1 MFDVKTSL
9 LLNCFVE
16 KLCVQNFYKEN
27 DQIFQFTKL
36 CVLRLTFALYL
47 CFSAFSAFDLSSLP
61 QVQLMVDEY
70 KAASLAASR
79 LCEQISELLLVH
91 VDGKMVY
98 GDLEFQEDQ
107 QSHQRSQLLR
117 LQNAHQDIIKIMA
130 RVYGTF
136 HLDGPEV
143 GLSVCCVL
151 GSFLLFE
158 IVI

>member
-1 MFDVKTSL
+1 M
-9 LLNCFVE
+9 
-16 KLCVQNFYKEN
+16 
-27 DQIFQFTKL
+27 
-36 CVLRLTFALYL
+36 CVLGLTFTLSL
-47 CFSAFSAFDLSSLP
+47 CFSAFSDFDLSLLP

-70 KAASLAASR
+70 KAADLAASKH
-79 LCEQISELLLVH
+79 CEQISELLLVR

-107 QSHQRSQLLR
+107 QSHQHSQLLR

-143 GLSVCCVL
+143 GLSVCLIL
-151 GSFLLFE
+151 GSLLLKQYISWDCDLMIYF
-158 IVI
+158 VYGVLLV